1 MQDREDWLL
10 YRLSA
15 PVPTVHHAVEGK
27 KDFLFHF
34 KFMYYIDSK
43 AVLLRNSLV
52 AQGVKDPSV
61 VTAVG
66 LV

>member
-1 MQDREDWLL
+1 
-10 YRLSA
+10 
-15 PVPTVHHAVEGK
+15 
-27 KDFLFHF
+27 
-34 KFMYYIDSK
+34 MYYIDSK

-66 LV
+66 LVWSLAQELLHAVGMAKKINK